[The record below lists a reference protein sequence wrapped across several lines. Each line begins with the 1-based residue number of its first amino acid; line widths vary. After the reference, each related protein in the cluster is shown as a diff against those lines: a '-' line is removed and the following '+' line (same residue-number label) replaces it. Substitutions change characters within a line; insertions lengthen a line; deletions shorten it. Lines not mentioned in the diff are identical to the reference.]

1 MPANK
6 PYSESCEQNQQV
18 ILEVLQRY
26 LNGGDRVLEIG
37 SGTGQHAVYF
47 GRALGDVH
55 WQPSDCPEYLP
66 GIRAWLDD
74 AGLDNVAA
82 PLTLDVLSDSW
93 PGSDVDVDVDADGG
107 QGDQNGQDGSGFQA
121 VFTANTTHIMSW
133 PAVTAMFQGVGRLLP
148 NGGLLLQYGPFS
160 YGGQHSSASNVRFEQ
175 WLKARDPQS
184 GVRDLDDLTPLAAE
198 SGLQL
203 QADIE
208 MPVNNRVLV
217 WQRQ

>member
-1 MPANK
+1 MIGLNK

-26 LNGGDRVLEIG
+26 LQAGDRVLEIG

-47 GRALGDVH
+47 GRALSDVH
-55 WQPSDCPEYLP
+55 WQTSDCPDYLP

-74 AGLDNVAA
+74 AGLGNVAA
-82 PLTLDVLSDSW
+82 PLTLDVLSDAW
-93 PGSDVDVDVDADGG
+93 PPAGDDQGG
-107 QGDQNGQDGSGFQA
+107 YQA

-133 PAVTAMFQGVGRLLP
+133 PAVEAMFRGVGHQLAE
-148 NGGLLLQYGPFS
+148 GGLFIQYGPFS
-160 YGGQHSSASNVRFEQ
+160 YGGQHTSPSNARFEQ

-184 GVRDLDDLTPLAAE
+184 GVRDLDDLTPLAAQN
-198 SGLQL
+198 GLQL
-203 QADIE
+203 RADIE

-217 WQRQ
+217 WWRGQAAVREGEGQ

>member
-1 MPANK
+1 MLVSGLNK

-26 LNGGDRVLEIG
+26 LRGGDRVLEIG

-47 GRALGDVH
+47 GRALSDVH
-55 WQPSDCPEYLP
+55 WQPSDCPDYLP

-74 AGLDNVAA
+74 AALNDTGLDNVAA
-82 PLTLDVLSDSW
+82 PLTLDVLNDSW
-93 PGSDVDVDVDADGG
+93 PPVGDAQGG
-107 QGDQNGQDGSGFQA
+107 YQA

-133 PAVTAMFQGVGRLLP
+133 RAVEAMFCGVAEQLAA
-148 NGGLLLQYGPFS
+148 GGLFIQYGPFS
-160 YGGQHSSASNVRFEQ
+160 YGGQHTSPSNARFEQ
-175 WLKARDPQS
+175 WLKARDPES
-184 GVRDLDDLTPLAAE
+184 GVRDLDDLTPLAAQH
-198 SGLQL
+198 GLQL

-217 WQRQ
+217 WQRG